1 MASTY
6 TSNTGIELI
15 GTGEQAGTWGT
26 TSNRNFNMI
35 DTALNGVV
43 TKSLASVSTYTLTTT
58 NGVFTPGESTNGL
71 NKVLRFIDSPSGT
84 VTVTIAPNSME
95 KLYFV
100 SNETNQTLT
109 FTQGSGANVDVVA
122 GTQAII
128 YADGLGDGAIVREIK
143 PIASAGSIGT
153 ASIADDAVTAAKI
166 ADDAIVTAAI
176 ADDAVVT
183 ASIADDAITAALI
196 ADDAVGAA
204 AIADNA
210 VGAAAINISGNG
222 TAGQAVVSDGD
233 GSFSYS
239 TSATPTM
246 QTFQSAGNFTWN
258 RPSGCKKIKVTV
270 VGGGGGGGGSRK
282 GTSSFASGGGG
293 GGGGAAIKYI
303 DVSSTASASVTVG
316 SGGSR
321 GNTTPSNGST
331 GGTTSFGSFCS
342 ATGGEGGLG
351 QEAATGQTITTFSGD
366 GGVGS
371 DGDINM
377 RGGVGGVQAAGGSFL
392 SGAPR
397 LHRSTASQRDANG
410 TAGTLGA
417 GGAGGLTAAS
427 SANNGGNG
435 GTGVVIVE
443 EYY

>member
-6 TSNTGIELI
+6 TGNTGIEKI

-26 TSNRNFNMI
+26 TSNRNFDII

-43 TKSLASVSTYTLTTT
+43 SITLSGTTHTLTTT
-58 NGVFTPGESTNGL
+58 DGTVTDGM
-71 NKVLRFIDSPSGT
+71 NKVLVLAGSPSDT
-84 VTVTIAPNSME
+84 NTITISPNDQE

-100 SNETNQTLT
+100 SNGSGQSAV
-109 FTQGSGANVDVVA
+109 FTQGSGANVTVLN

-128 YADGLGDGAIVREIK
+128 YANGAGSGAAVAEIK

-153 ASIADDAVTAAKI
+153 SSIADDAVTAAKI
-166 ADDAIVTAAI
+166 ADDAVVTAAI

-204 AIADNA
+204 AI
-210 VGAAAINISGNG
+210 NISGNG
-222 TAGQAVVSDGD
+222 TSGQLVTSDGD
-233 GSFSYS
+233 GSFSY
-239 TSATPTM
+239 TDAATLSASTPTM

-270 VGGGGGGGGSRK
+270 VGGGGGGGGAGQ
-282 GTSSFASGGGG
+282 GTTASSSTGGGG
-293 GGGGAAIKYI
+293 GGGGCSIKYI

-316 SGGSR
+316 ARGSGGSGMNNP
-321 GNTTPSNGST
+321 GNGGT
-331 GGTTSFGSFCS
+331 GGSSSFGSFCS
-342 ATGGEGGLG
+342 ATGGEGG
-351 QEAATGQTITTFSGD
+351 EAQLAPNNSILKTFSGN

-371 DGDINM
+371 GGDLNM
-377 RGGVGGVQAAGGSFL
+377 RGGVAGLEAAGGSFL

-397 LHRSTASQRDANG
+397 VHRSTASQRNG
-410 TAGTLGA
+410 SGASGTLGSGGA
-417 GGAGGLTAAS
+417 GALVRQAGNSNTNGGAGGI
-427 SANNGGNG
+427 
-435 GTGVVIVE
+435 GVVIVE